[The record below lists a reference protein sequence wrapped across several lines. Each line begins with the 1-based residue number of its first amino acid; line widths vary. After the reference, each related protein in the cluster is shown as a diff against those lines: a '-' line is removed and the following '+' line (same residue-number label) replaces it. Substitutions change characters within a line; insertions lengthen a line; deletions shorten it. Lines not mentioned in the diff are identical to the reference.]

1 MSINLTR
8 VDELFKTPATEQP
21 YLFTPTSFKLFL
33 MDLIGGHINGY
44 GLNGLFQDN
53 ASYVS
58 KAMFFPFDLSKMF
71 NLTELQSQMWIR
83 LGKITINGANYSYD
97 TTHKVHQIDGLK
109 GVSSCK
115 WFEVNV
121 TRTHNNF
128 LDFAPYTKIMLQIP
142 YFGLIDLNP
151 IDVYKGKISVYL
163 VIDVRSGYATIYI
176 ENVDGVII
184 CEKTSK
190 VAVDIS
196 IGKSNAEEIRRSNIL
211 ETISVL
217 GQVGMIASGVA
228 SGQPLVSGVGASL
241 LTKTATETINNN
253 ITRLTSLSGS
263 GDSRDKQAQDGTIYV
278 IVETP
283 KNITVP
289 DVKLKGGVCRK
300 NLSLST
306 IKGYTEIGE
315 IHFNPMGYDIY
326 DDEIAELND
335 LLRGGVHF

>member
-8 VDELFKTPATEQP
+8 VEELFKTPSTEQP
-21 YLFTPTSFKLFL
+21 YLFTPTSFRLFL
-33 MDLIGGHINGY
+33 MDLIGGDISGY
-44 GLNGLFQDN
+44 GLSGLFQDN

-58 KAMFFPFDLSKMF
+58 KAMFFPFDLSKIY
-71 NLTELQSQMWIR
+71 NLTELTSGMWIR
-83 LGKITINGANYSYD
+83 LGKITIDSANYSYD

-109 GVSSCK
+109 NVSSCK
-115 WFEVNV
+115 WFEV
-121 TRTHNNF
+121 TISRTHNNF

-142 YFGLIDLNP
+142 FFGLIDLNP
-151 IDVYKGKISVYL
+151 IDVYKGKITVYL
-163 VIDVRSGYATIYI
+163 VVDVRSGYATIYI
-176 ENVDGVII
+176 ENGDNVII

-196 IGKSNAEEIRRSNIL
+196 IGKSNAEEIRRSNLL
-211 ETISVL
+211 ESISIL

-228 SGQPLVSGVGASL
+228 SGQPLIAGMGVSL
-241 LTKTATETINNN
+241 LTKTTTETINNN
-253 ITRLTSLSGS
+253 ITRLSSLTGN

-278 IVETP
+278 IVESP
-283 KNITVP
+283 KDITVP
-289 DVKLKGGVCRK
+289 DVAIKGGVCKK

-306 IKGYTEIGE
+306 VTGYTEIGE

-326 DDEIAELND
+326 DDEIQEIEN

>member
-8 VDELFKTPATEQP
+8 VQELFKTPTTEQP

-33 MDLIGGHINGY
+33 MDLIGGDITGY
-44 GLNGLFQDN
+44 GLSGLFQDN
-53 ASYVS
+53 SSYVS
-58 KAMFFPFDLSKMF
+58 KAMFFPFDLSKLY
-71 NLTELQSQMWIR
+71 NLTELTNTMWIR
-83 LGKITINGANYSYD
+83 LGKITIGASTYSYD

-109 GVSSCK
+109 GVSYCK
-115 WFEVNV
+115 WFEVTV

-176 ENVDGVII
+176 ENNDGTII

-196 IGKSNAEEIRRSNIL
+196 IGKSNAEEIRRSNLL
-211 ETISVL
+211 ESISIL

-228 SGQPLVSGVGASL
+228 SGQPLVAGMGVSL

-253 ITRLTSLSGS
+253 ITRLSSLSGN

-278 IVETP
+278 ITETP

-289 DVKLKGGVCRK
+289 DVALKGGVCKK
-300 NLSLST
+300 NLALSSVT
-306 IKGYTEIGE
+306 GYTEIGE
-315 IHFNPMGYDIY
+315 IHFNPMGYEIY
-326 DDEIAELND
+326 DDEISEIEQ
-335 LLRGGVHF
+335 LLRNGVHL